1 LNSKYQEAT
10 IPWSMLFGSLLN
22 TLDYPF
28 SLNHP
33 YYYEENWR
41 KEYEYVLAFSADKIE
56 DVTQRYMLQWEDT
69 QQRNLITKKNVIDFP
84 KVYSEI

>member
-1 LNSKYQEAT
+1 
-10 IPWSMLFGSLLN
+10 MLFGALLN

-56 DVTQRYMLQWEDT
+56 DVTQRYMLQ
-69 QQRNLITKKNVIDFP
+69 
-84 KVYSEI
+84 